1 LSHDEIKK
9 LNNLYMRV
17 QKGLS
22 YTCHLM
28 SHKKEDIELACPK
41 LKYTEGRKF
50 VWGYVYNK
58 PFQE

>member
-1 LSHDEIKK
+1 
-9 LNNLYMRV
+9 MRV

>member
-1 LSHDEIKK
+1 
-9 LNNLYMRV
+9 MRV

-50 VWGYVYNK
+50 VWGYGYNK
-58 PFQE
+58 PFQANQTWKCQKGDWKQ